1 MIGMDL
7 HAATRRRPEYWSIL
21 EEAASRL
28 GRSKEVLGVI
38 VFGSLARGS
47 STPSSDVDLIV
58 LLAEGADRAPIRR
71 VLREASGDTPLAS
84 KLTPIYFTPSSL
96 LRELAARPSFG
107 GHLADEGVVLYR
119 TPALDAL
126 EKQMDAH
133 TPVNQRALEEELQ
146 ERTKLLGKVG
156 HLERMNG
163 EFLPT
168 LSQLYSLARSVVI
181 VKLMQRGVRKY
192 DWGEVFDVYS
202 RIEPSLAGEIDS
214 LKNLRGYYEFVHDRG
229 GSAPDRRTAD
239 RATVESAIDA
249 IAKIARAK

>member
-1 MIGMDL
+1 MNEIDPN
-7 HAATRRRPEYWSIL
+7 AATRRRPEYWTIL
-21 EEAASRL
+21 EALAARL
-28 GRSKEVLGVI
+28 GASKDVLGVI

-47 STPSSDVDLIV
+47 DTPSSDVDLIV
-58 LLAEGADRAPIRR
+58 LLAEGTDRGPISS
-71 VLREASGDTPLAS
+71 VLRKASADTPLAN

-96 LRELAARPSFG
+96 SRELAARPSFG

-126 EKQMDAH
+126 DEQMEAL
-133 TPVNQRALEEELQ
+133 TPLNQRALEEELQ
-146 ERTKLLGKVG
+146 DRTRLLEKLG

-168 LSQLYSLARSVVI
+168 LSQLYTLARSVII

-192 DWGEVFDVYS
+192 DWGEVFDAYS
-202 RIEPSLAGEIDS
+202 KIEPSLAGEIAT

-229 GSAPDRRTAD
+229 ASAPDRRRAD
-239 RATVESAIDA
+239 RAAVESAMDA
-249 IAKIARAK
+249 VVKVARS